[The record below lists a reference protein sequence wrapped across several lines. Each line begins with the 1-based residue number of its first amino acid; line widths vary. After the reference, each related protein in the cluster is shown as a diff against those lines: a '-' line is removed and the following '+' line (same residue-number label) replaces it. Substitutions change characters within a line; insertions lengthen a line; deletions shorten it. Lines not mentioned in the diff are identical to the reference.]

1 MGYLGRSHP
10 CCAVTTT
17 SNAIGIECDIMAK
30 SSRQVSWTTVGDTL
44 VLMSVPR
51 YHRLLTRDHLPAG
64 FPPHADR
71 PQLNNYTPF
80 SSNMTH
86 QLGHLL
92 PCFLMHLTT
101 LAYLGFVIHRFYTP
115 SSAGWDCLALAK
127 RRVVEAAV
135 AGRMGGW
142 CW

>member
-10 CCAVTTT
+10 CCVVTTT
-17 SNAIGIECDIMAK
+17 SNSIGIECDIMSK
-30 SSRQVSWTTVGDTL
+30 CSRQVSWITVGDTL
-44 VLMSVPR
+44 ISVPC
-51 YHRLLTRDHLPAG
+51 YHRLLTRDYLPAG

-86 QLGHLL
+86 QLGNLL
-92 PCFLMHLTT
+92 PYFLLHPTT
-101 LAYLGFVIHRFYTP
+101 LAHLGFVIHRFYTP
-115 SSAGWDCLALAK
+115 SSAGWGCLALAK

-135 AGRMGGW
+135 AGRTGGW